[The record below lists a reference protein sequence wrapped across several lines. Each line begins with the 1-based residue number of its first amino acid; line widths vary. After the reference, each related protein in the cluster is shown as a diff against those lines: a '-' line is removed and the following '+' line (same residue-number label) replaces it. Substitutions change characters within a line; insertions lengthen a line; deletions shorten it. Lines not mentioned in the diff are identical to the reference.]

1 MDIACKM
8 LGRLLGSISNLGAIL
23 GEGMQLLR
31 LVDNN
36 LFSEF
41 ALFCSRSDRGCPNLF
56 VVCICSL
63 NYLCR

>member
-1 MDIACKM
+1 M
-8 LGRLLGSISNLGAIL
+8 LGRLSGSVGNTGAIL
-23 GEGMQLLR
+23 GDGMQLLG
-31 LVDNN
+31 LVDTN

-41 ALFCSRSDRGCPNLF
+41 ALFCSRSDHGCLNLF

>member
-8 LGRLLGSISNLGAIL
+8 LGRLLGSISNLGGIL

-41 ALFCSRSDRGCPNLF
+41 ALFCSRYDHGCPNLF